1 MPCYIGY
8 VVLIS
13 VEKSGVT
20 YQLSLSQI
28 FVLLSR
34 GLLKYFTEDLFLK
47 VSQFNTKNINFFGG
61 QKESVKI
68 ISN

>member
-1 MPCYIGY
+1 MPYYIGY
-8 VVLIS
+8 AVLIS

-20 YQLSLSQI
+20 QI

-61 QKESVKI
+61 QKE
-68 ISN
+68 